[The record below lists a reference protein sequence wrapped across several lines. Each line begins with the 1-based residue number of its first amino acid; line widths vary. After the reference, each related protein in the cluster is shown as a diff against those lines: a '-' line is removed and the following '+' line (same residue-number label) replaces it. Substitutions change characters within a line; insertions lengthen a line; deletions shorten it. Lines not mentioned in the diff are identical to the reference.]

1 MRPNDG
7 AFAQYVSVPA
17 HVVIHIPRDMSFES
31 GATLPTPIFV
41 SGFSLYRNLLVPYPS
56 LPSEAVSSIP
66 TIDGESRSKSILIY
80 GGGTSNGSMQI
91 QLAKL

>member
-7 AFAQYVSVPA
+7 AFAQYVAVPA
-17 HVVIHIPRDMSFES
+17 HVVIHIPQGMSFES
-31 GATLPTPIFV
+31 GATLPTPIFL
-41 SGFSLYRNLLVPYPS
+41 SGFSLYRNLSVPYPS
-56 LPSEAVSSIP
+56 FPSEAVSRP
-66 TIDGESRSKSILIY
+66 TTDGESRSESILIY